1 MSIKSLLSMALTM
14 GLLSGALGF
23 LPTAQAQARRY
34 YGHTSNYTSRY
45 DHRKP
50 MFSYKTGKIL
60 KGSLVGAG
68 IGVGTG
74 LLLDKNIGKT
84 ALVGAGLGAGTQAL
98 RYSPTLNRH
107 PIVKTAGYGA
117 LTGVGVSA
125 LTRHGS
131 LGKGAVIG
139 GGLGAGLGALRNNF

>member
-23 LPTAQAQARRY
+23 LPTAQARRY
-34 YGHTSNYTSRY
+34 YGHTYNHTSRY
-45 DHRKP
+45 DRKP
-50 MFSYKTGKIL
+50 LVSYKTGEIL
-60 KGSLVGAG
+60 KGSLIGAG

-74 LLLDKNIGKT
+74 LLLDKNIGKS
-84 ALVGAGLGAGTQAL
+84 ALIGAGLGAGTQAL

-131 LGKGAVIG
+131 LGKGAIIG
-139 GGLGAGLGALRNNF
+139 GGLGAGLGALRNRF